1 MLVTK
6 PAPDFTADAVMG
18 DNTIK
23 EISLS
28 DYRGKK
34 VVLFFYPL
42 DFTFVCPTE
51 IIAFDKKLAEFE
63 KRNVQVLGCSVDS
76 KWAHLAWKNT
86 DVNKGGIGNIKYPLV
101 ADITKSMARDYD
113 VLMGAL
119 DATVI
124 TDDEQRETSVGGDI
138 TLRGSFL
145 IDEDGV
151 VRHELRNDEQLGR
164 NIDDML
170 RMVDVL
176 AHHQEFGDVCPAG
189 WQKGEDAMQDN
200 PESVANYLSKNA
212 DKL

>member
-6 PAPDFTADAVMG
+6 PAPDFTAEAVMG

-23 EISLS
+23 EISLA
-28 DYRGKK
+28 DYKGKK
-34 VVLFFYPL
+34 VVLFFYPI
-42 DFTFVCPTE
+42 DFTFVWPTE
-51 IIAFDKKLAEFE
+51 IIAFDNRLGEFE
-63 KRNVQVLGCSVDS
+63 KRNVQVLGCSIDS
-76 KWAHLAWKNT
+76 KWSHLAWKNT
-86 DVNKGGIGNIKYPLV
+86 EVNKGGIGNIKYPLI
-101 ADITKSMARDYD
+101 ADITKTIARDYD
-113 VLMGAL
+113 VLMGAF

-124 TDDEQRETSVGGDI
+124 TDDEQRETSVDGNI

-151 VRHELRNDEQLGR
+151 VRHELRNDEPLGR

-176 AHHQEFGDVCPAG
+176 AHHQEFGDVCPVG
-189 WQKGEDAMQDN
+189 WQKGDDAMQDN

>member
-6 PAPDFTADAVMG
+6 PAPDFTAEAVMG

-86 DVNKGGIGNIKYPLV
+86 DINNGGIGNVKYPLLQ
-101 ADITKSMARDYD
+101 DLDKSIARDYD
-113 VLMGAL
+113 VLVGATEAYVETE
-119 DATVI
+119 DSA
-124 TDDEQRETSVGGDI
+124 ENTSVGGAVA
-138 TLRGSFL
+138 LRGSFL

-151 VRHELRNDEQLGR
+151 VRHAVLNDLPLGR
-164 NIDDML
+164 NIDEML
-170 RMVDVL
+170 RMVDAL
-176 AHHQEFGDVCPAG
+176 THHQKHGEVCPAG
-189 WQKGEDAMQDN
+189 WKDGENAMAES
-200 PESVANYLSKNA
+200 PEGVASYLTENA
-212 DKL
+212 ESL

>member
-6 PAPDFTADAVMG
+6 PAPDFKAEAVMG

-23 EISLS
+23 EISLA
-28 DYRGKK
+28 DFRGKK
-34 VVLFFYPL
+34 VVLFFYPI
-42 DFTFVCPTE
+42 DFTFVWPTE
-51 IIAFDKKLAEFE
+51 IIAFDKRLSEFE
-63 KRNVQVLGCSVDS
+63 KRNVQVLGCSIDS
-76 KWAHLAWKNT
+76 KWSHLAWKNT
-86 DVNKGGIGNIKYPLV
+86 DVNKGGIGQIKYPLI
-101 ADITKSMARDYD
+101 ADITKSIARDYD

-119 DATVI
+119 EATVV
-124 TDDEQRETSVGGDI
+124 TDDEQRDTTVDGDI

-151 VRHELRNDEQLGR
+151 VRHELRNDEPLGR
-164 NIDDML
+164 NIEDML

-189 WQKGEDAMQDN
+189 WQKGDDAMQDN
-200 PESVANYLSKNA
+200 PESVAKYLSENA

>member
-51 IIAFDKKLAEFE
+51 IIAFDKKLSEFE

-151 VRHELRNDEQLGR
+151 VRHELRNDEPLGR

>member
-23 EISLS
+23 EINLS

-151 VRHELRNDEQLGR
+151 VRHELRNDEPLGR

>member
-6 PAPDFTADAVMG
+6 PAPDFTAEAVMG

-23 EISLS
+23 EISLA
-28 DYRGKK
+28 DFKGKK
-34 VVLFFYPL
+34 VVLFFYPI
-42 DFTFVCPTE
+42 DFTFVWPTE
-51 IIAFDKKLAEFE
+51 IIAFDSRLGEFE
-63 KRNVQVLGCSVDS
+63 KRNVQVLGCSIDS
-76 KWAHLAWKNT
+76 KWSHLAWKNT
-86 DVNKGGIGNIKYPLV
+86 DVNKGGIGQIKYPLI
-101 ADITKSMARDYD
+101 ADITKSIARDYD

-119 DATVI
+119 EATVV
-124 TDDEQRETSVGGDI
+124 TDDEQRYTTVDGDI

-151 VRHELRNDEQLGR
+151 VRHELRNDEPLGR

-189 WQKGEDAMQDN
+189 WQKGDDAMQDN
-200 PESVANYLSKNA
+200 PESVAKYLSENA

>member
-151 VRHELRNDEQLGR
+151 VRHELRNDEPLGR

>member
-151 VRHELRNDEQLGR
+151 VRHELRNDEPLGR

-200 PESVANYLSKNA
+200 PESVANYLSKNV

>member
-86 DVNKGGIGNIKYPLV
+86 NVNKGGIGNIKYPLV

-151 VRHELRNDEQLGR
+151 VRHELRNDEPLGR

>member
-6 PAPDFTADAVMG
+6 PAPDFKAEAVMG

-23 EISLS
+23 EISLADFS
-28 DYRGKK
+28 GKK
-34 VVLFFYPL
+34 VVLFFYPI
-42 DFTFVCPTE
+42 DFTFVWPTE
-51 IIAFDKKLAEFE
+51 IIAFDKRLSEFE
-63 KRNVQVLGCSVDS
+63 KRNVQVLGCSIDS
-76 KWAHLAWKNT
+76 KWSHLAWKNT
-86 DVNKGGIGNIKYPLV
+86 DVNKGGIGNIKYPLI
-101 ADITKSMARDYD
+101 ADITKSIARDYD

-119 DATVI
+119 EATVV
-124 TDDEQRETSVGGDI
+124 TDDEQRDTTVDGDI

-151 VRHELRNDEQLGR
+151 VRHELRNDEPLGR

-189 WQKGEDAMQDN
+189 WQKGDDAMQDN
-200 PESVANYLSKNA
+200 PESVAKYLSENA

>member
-6 PAPDFTADAVMG
+6 PAPDFTAEAVMG

-23 EISLS
+23 EISLA
-28 DYRGKK
+28 DYKGKK
-34 VVLFFYPL
+34 VVLFFYPI
-42 DFTFVCPTE
+42 DFTFVWPTE
-51 IIAFDKKLAEFE
+51 IIAFDNRLGEFE
-63 KRNVQVLGCSVDS
+63 KRNVQVLGCSIDS
-76 KWAHLAWKNT
+76 KWSHLAWKNT
-86 DVNKGGIGNIKYPLV
+86 EVNKGGIGNIKYPLI
-101 ADITKSMARDYD
+101 ADITKTIARDYD

-124 TDDEQRETSVGGDI
+124 TDDEQRETSVDGDI

-151 VRHELRNDEQLGR
+151 VRHELRNDEPLGR

-176 AHHQEFGDVCPAG
+176 AHHQEFGDVCPVG
-189 WQKGEDAMQDN
+189 WQKGDDAMQDN